1 MMTPMLMTALALAL
15 LAGPLGCFVVWRRM
29 AYFGDGLAHSA
40 LLGVAVGLIAGM
52 SNQIGM
58 ILVAILFAVMLL
70 WLRTQRLLAT
80 DTLLGILAHAALS
93 LGVVAMAL
101 LGFEDAEV
109 HDYLLGSLDNVSADS
124 LVYVVLGCGLAL
136 GLLMRLW
143 PGLLLMTTSEEL
155 AHAEGVPVRVY
166 EFLLMLLLGIVV
178 AAAVQIVGILL
189 ITSLLIIP
197 ASTARLIARQP
208 ETMAIGGSVMAAL
221 CMLGGLPVA
230 ATLNVSL
237 GPAIVALTVALFLM
251 VLSVRLLAERL
262 NLIN

>member
-1 MMTPMLMTALALAL
+1 MMTPMMMTALALAL

-251 VLSVRLLAERL
+251 VLSVRLLAKRL

>member
-58 ILVAILFAVMLL
+58 ILVAVLFAVMLL

-124 LVYVVLGCGLAL
+124 LVYLVLGCGLAL

-197 ASTARLIARQP
+197 ASTARLVAGQP

-230 ATLNVSL
+230 ATLGVPL
-237 GPAIVALTVALFLM
+237 GPAIVTLTVALFLM